1 MIQLYNRK
9 FYALMQPTDP
19 PITCW
24 SCLKDQDVITD
35 IESGEVICGNCGI
48 VITDRAQDTSSPE
61 WRAFTVEEK
70 YSKTRTGAPISLA
83 VHDMGL
89 STVIGRTNRDASGQI
104 LDAAM
109 LSTIKRLRT
118 WDTRIQ
124 VHNSEDRNFR
134 QAFQQLDV
142 LKDKLGLSDAIV
154 EKTAYIYRKACER
167 QLPRG
172 KTIAGVLTAA
182 MYIACRDMGIP
193 RTLKEISTI
202 SNIKRKD
209 ITRNYRMLVFELEI
223 VIPIVDPM
231 NCIIRIADRVKLSDK
246 TKRQAVRM
254 MNIIAKEEI
263 ILPAGKNPMGF
274 AASVLYLA
282 NIITKEDDSITQIEL
297 AEAAGVTEVTIR
309 NICRSLRGYTDLT
322 N

>member
-1 MIQLYNRK
+1 MEATFPSI
-9 FYALMQPTDP
+9 
-19 PITCW
+19 IC
-24 SCLKDQDVITD
+24 CLCLNDQNVITD
-35 IESGEVICGNCGI
+35 VESGEVICGNCGM
-48 VITDRAQDTSSPE
+48 VIIEKTQDTSIPE

-70 YSKTRTGAPISLA
+70 NEKARTGGPTFLA
-83 VHDMGL
+83 RHDRGL
-89 STVIGRTNRDASGQI
+89 ATIIGRANKDARGQV

-109 LSTIKRLRT
+109 RSIFERLRT
-118 WDTRIQ
+118 CDSRTQ
-124 VHNSEDRNFR
+124 LHSSADRNLWC
-134 QAFQQLDV
+134 AFSQLDI

-154 EKTAYIYRKACER
+154 EKTAYIYRKACKR

-172 KTIAGVLTAA
+172 RTIVGVLTAA

-209 ITRNYRMLVFELEI
+209 IARNYRMLVIELEI

-246 TKRQAVRM
+246 TKRQAVKM
-254 MNIIAKEEI
+254 MNNIAKEEI
-263 ILPAGKNPMGF
+263 VLSAGKNPMGF

-282 NIITKEDDSITQIEL
+282 NIITKEDDNMTQIEL

-309 NICRSLRGYTDLT
+309 NICRSLRRYTDLT

>member
-1 MIQLYNRK
+1 
-9 FYALMQPTDP
+9 MQPVVP
-19 PITCW
+19 PITCYF
-24 SCLKDQDVITD
+24 CLKDENVITD
-35 IESGEVICGNCGI
+35 VESGEVICGNCGT
-48 VITDRAQDTSSPE
+48 VITDRGQDTTNPE

-70 YSKTRTGAPISLA
+70 NNKARTGAPTSLA

-89 STVIGRTNRDASGQI
+89 STIIGRTNRDASGQI
-104 LDAAM
+104 LDASM
-109 LSTIKRLRT
+109 RSTIERLRT
-118 WDTRIQ
+118 WDARIQ
-124 VHNSEDRNFR
+124 VNNSEGRNLR
-134 QAFQQLDV
+134 QAFQQLDT

-154 EKTAYIYRKACER
+154 EKTAYIYRKAYEK

-209 ITRNYRMLVFELEI
+209 IARNYRMLVFELDI
-223 VIPIVDPM
+223 IIPIVDPM
-231 NCIIRIADRVKLSDK
+231 NCIIRIANRVKLSDK
-246 TKRQAVRM
+246 TKRHAIRM
-254 MNIIAKEEI
+254 MNNIAKEEI
-263 ILPAGKNPMGF
+263 ILSAGKNPMGF

-282 NIITKEDDSITQIEL
+282 SIITKDDDNVTQMEL

-309 NICRSLRGYTDLT
+309 NICKSLRKYIDLT